1 MKGELDGGKLQQLGT
16 WLEVRCEYIALN
28 GGETLH
34 GWKWDNTHGTWM
46 QVRQDMNGSKTH
58 IMIHGWVSDWT
69 WVDTICSFRDPREG
83 ETWPGWRWDAY
94 IETCIEMSC
103 DLDRC
108 EIIISR
114 QVSIISTHVH
124 PGDKSPLSKLQ
135 NCISVPLSTHIN
147 AIQVSS
153 LSKSYLT
160 YIWVLVSTLY
170 TYHLIWLSSPLHPF
184 HISPAA

>member
-1 MKGELDGGKLQQLGT
+1 M
-16 WLEVRCEYIALN
+16 V
-28 GGETLH
+28 H
-34 GWKWDNTHGTWM
+34 GWRWDKILETWM
-46 QVRQDMNGSKTH
+46 QVMQDMNGSKTH

-69 WVDTICSFRDPREG
+69 WMDTICSFRDPREG
-83 ETWPGWRWDAY
+83 ETWPGWRWNAY

-114 QVSIISTHVH
+114 QVSIISTHLH
-124 PGDKSPLSKLQ
+124 PGDKSPLSKFQ

-147 AIQVSS
+147 VIQVSS

-170 TYHLIWLSSPLHPF
+170 TYHLIWLSSLLHPF